1 LKPAPTKFEFLFA
14 FQPINLG
21 LIRPLADFAAIPPRT
36 FVYTLKAFI
45 QDLDQITQR
54 YSDAAKI
61 IAVAQPLLAEL
72 VRDPNCIEA
81 KFKRHGG
88 KTYGRYMLHRAPL
101 FNVTT
106 VVWGP
111 GDGAKA
117 HNHDTWGLVG
127 VVENELQ
134 ETRFERFD
142 DGKKEGYAELA
153 VIGVKQNKAGMVS
166 TLLAPANDIHE
177 MLNVTQRNT
186 VEVHVYGK
194 DLANMQRLQF
204 DVEKKT
210 VRYFAS
216 PKYDNC

>member
-1 LKPAPTKFEFLFA
+1 M
-14 FQPINLG
+14 
-21 LIRPLADFAAIPPRT
+21 
-36 FVYTLKAFI
+36 YTLNSFI
-45 QDLDQITQR
+45 KDLNSITSRYTDQ
-54 YSDAAKI
+54 AKI
-61 IAVAQPLLAEL
+61 VAVARPLLAEL
-72 VRDPNCIEA
+72 VRDPNCVEPQ
-81 KFKRHGG
+81 FKKHGG

-101 FNVTT
+101 FNLTT

-134 ETRFERFD
+134 ETRFERRD
-142 DGKKEGYAELA
+142 DGKKEGYADLM
-153 VIGVKQNKAGMVS
+153 VTGVNQNKAGMVS
-166 TLLAPANDIHE
+166 ALIAPNDDIHE
-177 MLNVTQRNT
+177 MLNVTQLNT

-204 DVEKKT
+204 DVATKSVKF
-210 VRYFAS
+210 FAS